1 MFDLTSDT
9 IERPF
14 HDKRVVPAILSVVAH
29 VVVVGAVI
37 GTALFVTTEGPPEVP
52 AIMAFVAEMPEPP
65 PPPPPPPPLATG
77 PKPVQL
83 SKPVPTSGQAAFPVR
98 APIEIP
104 LETGIQTG
112 VEGGVLGG
120 IEGGVPEG
128 VLGGVLGGIITDVP
142 PPPPPPPPPAPRT
155 PVRVG
160 GKILAP
166 ELIHRVEPVY
176 PAPAAQAHV
185 TGLVILEATVN
196 EQGEVA
202 KVVVLRSHKLLEQA
216 AIDAVKQWRY
226 RPLLLNGSAQ
236 SFVLTVTL
244 NFSIG

>member
-1 MFDLTSDT
+1 MFDLTSET

-14 HDKRVVPAILSVVAH
+14 HDKRVVPAILSIVAH

-37 GTALFVTTEGPPEVP
+37 GTALFVTTEGLPEVP
-52 AIMAFVAEMPEPP
+52 GIMAFVTEMPALPP
-65 PPPPPPPPLATG
+65 PPPPPPPPAAG
-77 PKPVQL
+77 PKPVQQ
-83 SKPVPTSGQAAFPVR
+83 SKPVPTSGQAAFPVQ

-104 LETGIQTG
+104 VETGIQTG
-112 VEGGVLGG
+112 VEGGVPGG
-120 IEGGVPEG
+120 MEGGVPEG
-128 VLGGVLGGIITDVP
+128 VLGGVVGGIITDVS
-142 PPPPPPPPPAPRT
+142 PPPPPPPPAPQT

-176 PAPAAQAHV
+176 PGPAAQAHV

-236 SFVLTVTL
+236 SFVLTVML